1 MPDEVW
7 MQSPDGA
14 QTKLVPAVPDQ
25 IVPLMVQGW
34 RQVEAPAPPEQPP
47 TEEQQ

>member
-14 QTKLVPAVPDQ
+14 QTKLVPAVPEEL
-25 IVPLMVQGW
+25 VPLLVRGW
-34 RQVEAPAPPEQPP
+34 KQVEPPQEANENH
-47 TEEQQ
+47 EE

>member
-14 QTKLVPAVPDQ
+14 QTKLVPAVTEE
-25 IVPLMVQGW
+25 IVPLLVRGW
-34 RQVEAPAPPEQPP
+34 RQVEPPKEPSENP
-47 TEEQQ
+47 EE